1 MSVIRKRLS
10 HFVGV
15 LSASLMLFVLTL
27 SPIFSCSNA
36 LATETNGVGFVYLDA
51 GTVSCGQTQSI
62 VIALDNDLE
71 MSSAKLVVSMGGDE
85 DEIEATKVV
94 GDAALFSVEAF
105 SEGEVRLERLEVVLK
120 GSNEVQAYEL
130 DSEDKPCVYLVSGN
144 GDPEALSSL
153 SFDGDEGNS
162 SLPSVSYVVSDESGS
177 SVECTSLSDAVTT
190 SVGYDA
196 AARSAGSVVIVL
208 DPGHG
213 GYDSGCSGYGLEEKN
228 LTLKIAQYCKAELEC
243 YSGVKVYMTRSSDT
257 YVGLQERTD
266 YANSVGAN
274 AIVSIHINSSDA
286 SSAAGSEVWYPNNSS
301 YRNDLHVSGSEL
313 SQDILD
319 RLTSLGLPDRGVK
332 TRDYGEGGSYADGSM
347 ADYYAIIRHARENG
361 YLGIIVEHAFISNP
375 SDAAFLSQDSNLC
388 KLGIADASGIA
399 EYYGLSKGIW
409 ERDADGKWRY
419 LVDDI
424 AQTGWFC
431 IAGIWYWGDPTDD
444 GACVSDGWHQIDGN
458 WYWFEDSSS
467 CAMAHDCWKIRDD
480 SWYYLGSSGAAAR
493 GWAFV
498 GGAWYWLDEETGAMA
513 TGWAEV
519 DGSRYYLS
527 ASGAMTTGWLLDG
540 GDWYWLGSSG
550 AAARGWAFVGGS
562 WYWLDEETGAMATG
576 WVEIDGKWSRFS
588 SSGEWLGYGD
598 DSEGGMMTILGR
610 PSSSKEKV
618 VEEMIAAYD
627 KSGAAYPSGELGAG
641 GAATIR
647 DFAEIA
653 YEEAI
658 DEGVRP
664 EGLFCQAMKETGWL
678 RFGGIVKVSDF
689 NFGGLG
695 ATDIN
700 PDANKFSD
708 VRTGL
713 RAQVQHLVAY
723 ADKNASA
730 DNLAH
735 DLVDARFNLVNKGS
749 AVYVQYLGIPDNPS
763 GCGWASSKGYG
774 YDIAKMVNEYFVS

>member
-1 MSVIRKRLS
+1 MSVIGKRLS
-10 HFVGV
+10 HFVGL

-27 SPIFSCSNA
+27 SPILSCPNA
-36 LATETNGVGFVYLDA
+36 LAAETDGVGFVYLDA

-71 MSSAKLVVSMGGDE
+71 MSYAKLVVSMGGDE

-105 SEGEVRLERLEVVLK
+105 SEGEVRLVRLEVVLK
-120 GSNEVQAYEL
+120 GSNEVLSYDL
-130 DSEDKPCVYLVSGN
+130 DSEDKPCAYRVSGN
-144 GDPEALSSL
+144 GDSEALNAL
-153 SFDGDEGNS
+153 SFDDDEANS
-162 SLPSVSYVVSDESGS
+162 SLPSVSYVVSDENGS
-177 SVECTSLSDAVTT
+177 SVECASLSDAVTT
-190 SVGYDA
+190 SVGSDA
-196 AARSAGSVVIVL
+196 VARSTGSVVIVL

-228 LTLKIAQYCKAELEC
+228 LTLKIAQYCKAELER

-319 RLTSLGLPDRGVK
+319 RLTALGLSDRGVK

-399 EYYGLSKGIW
+399 EYYGLSKGVW
-409 ERDADGKWRY
+409 EKGTDGKWRY

-431 IAGIWYWGDPTDD
+431 IAGAWYWGDPTDD
-444 GACVSDGWHQIDGN
+444 GACASDGWHQIDGT
-458 WYWFEDSSS
+458 WYWFEDSNS

-480 SWYYLGSSGAAAR
+480 SWYYLESSGAAAR
-493 GWAFV
+493 GWALV
-498 GGAWYWLDEETGAMA
+498 GGSWYWLDEQTCAMA
-513 TGWAEV
+513 TGWVEV
-519 DGSRYYLS
+519 GGSRYYLS
-527 ASGAMTTGWLLDG
+527 GSGAMMTGWLLDG
-540 GDWYWLGSSG
+540 GDWYYLGSSG
-550 AAARGWAFVGGS
+550 AAARGWALVGGS
-562 WYWLDEETGAMATG
+562 WYWLDEQTCAMATG

-588 SSGEWLGYGD
+588 SSGEWLGYDD
-598 DSEGGMMTILGR
+598 DSEGDMMTILGR

-618 VEEMIAAYD
+618 IEEMIAAYD
-627 KSGAAYPSGELGAG
+627 KSGATYPSGDLGAG
-641 GAATIR
+641 GAATIG
-647 DFAEIA
+647 DFAKIV

-664 EGLFCQAMKETGWL
+664 EVLFCQAMKETGWL

-695 ATDIN
+695 ATDTN

-774 YDIAKMVNEYFVS
+774 YDIVKMVNEYFD

>member
-527 ASGAMTTGWLLDG
+527 ASGAMVT
-540 GDWYWLGSSG
+540 
-550 AAARGWAFVGGS
+550 
-562 WYWLDEETGAMATG
+562 
-576 WVEIDGKWSRFS
+576 
-588 SSGEWLGYGD
+588 
-598 DSEGGMMTILGR
+598 
-610 PSSSKEKV
+610 
-618 VEEMIAAYD
+618 
-627 KSGAAYPSGELGAG
+627 
-641 GAATIR
+641 
-647 DFAEIA
+647 
-653 YEEAI
+653 
-658 DEGVRP
+658 
-664 EGLFCQAMKETGWL
+664 
-678 RFGGIVKVSDF
+678 
-689 NFGGLG
+689 
-695 ATDIN
+695 
-700 PDANKFSD
+700 
-708 VRTGL
+708 
-713 RAQVQHLVAY
+713 
-723 ADKNASA
+723 
-730 DNLAH
+730 
-735 DLVDARFNLVNKGS
+735 
-749 AVYVQYLGIPDNPS
+749 
-763 GCGWASSKGYG
+763 
-774 YDIAKMVNEYFVS
+774 